1 MSICYLKNL
10 KKNFKSTIKNYL
22 ENDFKKE
29 KLDINNLNFYDHHTT
44 HCVGAYF
51 LSSFEKCL
59 SISLDLVG
67 DRHFSKV
74 FLCEAENIKEIAS
87 SKIFLNKRNEVIS
100 IGRIYV
106 FLLLI

>member
-1 MSICYLKNL
+1 M
-10 KKNFKSTIKNYL
+10 
-22 ENDFKKE
+22 
-29 KLDINNLNFYDHHTT
+29 
-44 HCVGAYF
+44 GAYF

-87 SKIFLNKRNEVIS
+87 SKILLNKRNEVIS

-106 FLLLI
+106 YFTAYLGFMPNSDEGKVEALAAYGSKKITSCMTI